1 MENMPFKSIEIGLGG
16 RRMPE
21 TIKVLLVDDIE
32 DTRKSI
38 CKLAEFQPEL
48 TVVAQAGTAEEAILL
63 ARKYVPDVILMDVN
77 LPGVDGLVAA
87 EEIHAEMPHVAIV
100 MMSVQSDQEC
110 LQRIIA
116 SGIRCFLPKPFT
128 GEELMSAIHNVQNE
142 KHVNNPNA
150 LTTKKS
156 CKVISVFST
165 KGGIGKTT
173 IAANL
178 AVALAAKSNEVGVID
193 ADLHFGDMAL
203 FLDLLPR
210 VTIADLAGQPE
221 VNPNII
227 SEYLTAYKEYGV
239 KVLTAPVH
247 PEQAELITVAK
258 IQKIIKNMRDM
269 FQYVIIDTAP
279 LLNDVMLSILE
290 ASDIVLIISSLDL
303 PAIKNVKLC
312 LEMMESQQYSHD
324 KVKVI
329 LNRANSECGMDLS
342 EVKEILQCDLL
353 AALPSDGKL
362 VVSSVNKGIPFVIST
377 PQADISR
384 NIFSLAHRIM

>member
-1 MENMPFKSIEIGLGG
+1 MADK
-16 RRMPE
+16 
-21 TIKVLLVDDIE
+21 IKVLLVDDIE

-38 CKLAEFQPEL
+38 CKLAEFQPEV
-48 TVVAQAGTAEEAILL
+48 TIAAEAGTAEEAVLL
-63 ARKYVPDVILMDVN
+63 ARRIVPDVILMDVN
-77 LPGVDGLVAA
+77 LPGEDGIAAA
-87 EEIHAEMPHVAIV
+87 EEIHSEMPGVAIV
-100 MMSVQSDQEC
+100 MMSVQSDPAC
-110 LQRIIA
+110 LERIMSA
-116 SGIRCFLPKPFT
+116 GVKVFLPKPFT
-128 GEELMSAIHNVQNE
+128 GEELMSAIRTVLNGKYV
-142 KHVNNPNA
+142 
-150 LTTKKS
+150 KKS
-156 CKVISVFST
+156 NGLQTEKKCKVISVFST

-178 AVALAAKSNEVGVID
+178 AVALAAKANEVGVID

-210 VTIADLAGQPE
+210 MTIADLACQQEICPE
-221 VNPNII
+221 TIAK
-227 SEYLTAYKEYGV
+227 YLTAYKDGGIR
-239 KVLTAPVH
+239 VLTAPVH
-247 PEQAELITVAK
+247 PEQAEFITASK
-258 IQKIIKNMRDM
+258 AREIIKNMRDM

-312 LEMMESQQYSHD
+312 LEMMESQKYSHD

-353 AALPSDGKL
+353 AALPSDGKV
-362 VVSSVNKGIPFVIST
+362 VVSSVNKGIPFVVST

-384 NIFSLAHRIM
+384 NIFSLAQSIM